1 MRGLA
6 QRAAEHHAAAQLA
19 VGAEDV
25 ARALDELQA
34 ARHDYTLAGDLA
46 GMAPVLD
53 ALQVPALTRL
63 NCAPC
68 AMQAISISVVCGPAA
83 VAAAWVPV

>member
-1 MRGLA
+1 MWCGAECARALA

-25 ARALDELQA
+25 ALAKAELQA
-34 ARHDYTLAGDLA
+34 ARDDYTLAGDLA

-63 NCAPC
+63 RCAPC
-68 AMQAISISVVCGPAA
+68 AVQAMMKL
-83 VAAAWVPV
+83 